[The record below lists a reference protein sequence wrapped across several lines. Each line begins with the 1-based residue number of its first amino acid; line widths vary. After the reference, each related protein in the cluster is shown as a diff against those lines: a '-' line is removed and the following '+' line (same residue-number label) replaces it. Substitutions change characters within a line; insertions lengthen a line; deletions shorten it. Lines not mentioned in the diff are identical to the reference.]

1 MLKNL
6 SMIRVLKNKLTMVLV
21 VMLSALILVSCASSG
36 KTGYQPKYKKP
47 NPNKPLPCPLK
58 DC

>member
-1 MLKNL
+1 MMER
-6 SMIRVLKNKLTMVLV
+6 MILNFGKKAM
-21 VMLSALILVSCASSG
+21 MALILFGLVFTACGSSN
-36 KTGYQPKYKKP
+36 KTSGYQPKYKKP